1 MKRKENIILI
11 GMPGAGK
18 STIGVILAK
27 VLGYH
32 FVDAD
37 IVIQEQ
43 EKRLLHEIIEQ
54 EGVDGFLAMENRVNS
69 QIEEEK
75 AVISTGG
82 SVVYGKEAM
91 EHFSQTGTI
100 IYLKLGYEAL
110 EKRLGDL
117 HGRGVVLREGQNL
130 RTLYEERI
138 PLYEKY
144 AHLTVEED
152 GLSVEETLQNILKI
166 YQSFLKEKKE
176 NTL

>member
-54 EGVDGFLAMENRVNS
+54 EGVDGFLAIENRVNS

-91 EHFSQTGTI
+91 EHFAQTGTI

-130 RTLYEERI
+130 KTLYEERI

-166 YQSFLKEKKE
+166 YQSFRSKKKE

>member
-1 MKRKENIILI
+1 MKTKENIILI

-18 STIGVILAK
+18 STIGVVLAK

-37 IVIQEQ
+37 IVIQDQ
-43 EKRLLHEIIEQ
+43 EKSLLHEIIEQ
-54 EGVDGFLAMENRVNS
+54 EGVDGFIAVENRVNS
-69 QIEEEK
+69 QINEER

-82 SVVYGKEAM
+82 SVVYGREAM
-91 EHFSQTGTI
+91 EHFSETGTI

-117 HGRGVVLREGQNL
+117 HGRGVVLREGQDL
-130 RTLYEERI
+130 KALYEERV

-166 YQSFLKEKKE
+166 YQRFCREKKE
-176 NTL
+176 NTI

>member
-54 EGVDGFLAMENRVNS
+54 EGVDGFLAIENRVNS

-91 EHFSQTGTI
+91 EHFAQTGTI

-117 HGRGVVLREGQNL
+117 HGRGVVLRGTEF
-130 RTLYEERI
+130 
-138 PLYEKY
+138 KD
-144 AHLTVEED
+144 TV
-152 GLSVEETLQNILKI
+152 
-166 YQSFLKEKKE
+166 
-176 NTL
+176 

>member
-54 EGVDGFLAMENRVNS
+54 EGVDGFLAVENRVNS